1 MRVKDKR
8 DESVSVCKR
17 VMERE
22 RMGEWENANGRKL
35 TRAEV
40 IVVVLALRVAAVAV
54 AGDVVAVVVA
64 NFVFASYDEQKPKT
78 LQPKFSCLPRFAHAQ
93 EIDDASEKG
102 HLSTTKL
109 PKIFPIGFCA
119 MTLF

>member
-1 MRVKDKR
+1 MCVKDKR

-40 IVVVLALRVAAVAV
+40 IVVVLALRVAAVA
-54 AGDVVAVVVA
+54 AA
-64 NFVFASYDEQKPKT
+64 NFVFASHDEQKPKT
-78 LQPKFSCLPRFAHAQ
+78 RQPKFSCLPRFAHAQ
-93 EIDDASEKG
+93 EIEQRKGSSIYHQASKNISYRV
-102 HLSTTKL
+102 L
-109 PKIFPIGFCA
+109 CND
-119 MTLF
+119 TLLNRQ